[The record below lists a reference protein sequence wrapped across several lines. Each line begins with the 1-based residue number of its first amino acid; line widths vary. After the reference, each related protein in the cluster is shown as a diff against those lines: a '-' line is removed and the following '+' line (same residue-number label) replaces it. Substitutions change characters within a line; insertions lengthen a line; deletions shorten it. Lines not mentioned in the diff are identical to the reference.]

1 MNIPT
6 APPRETLNHCKCC
19 RVDDRHIVLLRQQ
32 QTQHSCAT
40 SCDRAPLQH
49 RPPRHSSKP
58 HHRHSRLPCGFP
70 TRGLSS
76 RLSQKRP
83 AQNEAGQE
91 SSLNSAH
98 AAKARRLNAARSFYP
113 SFGSST
119 SSSTKSATSD
129 SSPSCSTSTVSSS
142 GEACAASSRSS
153 ASAVSA
159 GVCISASGIGST
171 RPGLLV
177 LCRHPVF
184 PADLRVPSTRAG

>member
-49 RPPRHSSKP
+49 RPPRQSSKP

-91 SSLNSAH
+91 SSLNSAL
-98 AAKARRLNAARSFYP
+98 RQ
-113 SFGSST
+113 
-119 SSSTKSATSD
+119 SATAQRSALVLPFFWILDVELDQVSD
-129 SSPSCSTSTVSSS
+129 IRLVPVLLDQHSVVLWRGICRLLEVLRVGSLGGSVHFSIRNRFDEAGPFGALSPSCFS
-142 GEACAASSRSS
+142 GRFAC
-153 ASAVSA
+153 
-159 GVCISASGIGST
+159 
-171 RPGLLV
+171 P
-177 LCRHPVF
+177 
-184 PADLRVPSTRAG
+184 